1 MDRRVRK
8 TKTRILQAF
17 ETLSRKKAVSQIT
30 VAGLCE
36 LADIN
41 RSTFYQYYADI
52 YALFE
57 EIEQEYVDRVKNMIE
72 QLRENDENSQA
83 VTQEILDFLSLN
95 RTAILYF
102 LKNRN
107 HTCFFEMCQILLK
120 DLFRE
125 KVYQNYLVPDSFP
138 RVRLEFAFDF
148 LSAGCYQV
156 DLDWLEG
163 KTDCTVQQ
171 LSFYISDLSDSYFR
185 AHFQEKNEIQQ
196 KFEEDMG

>member
-57 EIEQEYVDRVKNMIE
+57 EIEQERCV
-72 QLRENDENSQA
+72 
-83 VTQEILDFLSLN
+83 
-95 RTAILYF
+95 
-102 LKNRN
+102 
-107 HTCFFEMCQILLK
+107 
-120 DLFRE
+120 
-125 KVYQNYLVPDSFP
+125 
-138 RVRLEFAFDF
+138 
-148 LSAGCYQV
+148 
-156 DLDWLEG
+156 
-163 KTDCTVQQ
+163 
-171 LSFYISDLSDSYFR
+171 
-185 AHFQEKNEIQQ
+185 
-196 KFEEDMG
+196 